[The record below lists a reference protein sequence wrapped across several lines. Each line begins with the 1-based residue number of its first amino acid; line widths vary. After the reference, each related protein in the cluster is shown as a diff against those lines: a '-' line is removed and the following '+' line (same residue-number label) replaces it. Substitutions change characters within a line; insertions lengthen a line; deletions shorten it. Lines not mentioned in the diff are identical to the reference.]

1 MFPNLGYVQVQGH
14 EASKLLAPLQETFTR
29 YNAWTEA
36 DNFLLVE
43 KLVSQTSEEAW
54 REVAESVD
62 NSATYALESYRAK
75 ACRKYAV
82 VHGISYEAVDME
94 KVEKSS
100 HGIQGWADMNVVV
113 PGINEGARHSANPVM
128 PIEGAPQDE
137 LDPPGPKAK
146 AKGKAKAKPNS
157 KRGGGKAKKE
167 GPDTKD
173 LEKEARESL
182 MKAQRSQSLMENV
195 CGTGADIPSEYA
207 WTKSFLEEYAGLA
220 KNFKD
225 ALQPDDGEDLLAF
238 VNELK
243 LAALSPAAMKTIK
256 KTWGDKYHN
265 MLTLF
270 NDRCGRICFQP
281 SACRRSLTSV
291 FATCECSRFC
301 GKHISLARV
310 CNVSVRCGN
319 IVVFCTARKIFVFTH
334 PYICS
339 LCISNPPPPHLAQD
353 GRSCHPG
360 QQHDERHEHGQLCTR
375 FETREESLDSRVGSR
390 GNCSD

>member
-1 MFPNLGYVQVQGH
+1 PIGNAMYRQFDKHPAARETYKWLSDDLKLRFRQTWALQRNFEFISKKRIRSISMVTSNQELGSWKNELQLEQYYGGVGIP
-14 EASKLLAPLQETFTR
+14 EAQRQASNYIKNCKKWPDSTFTR

-270 NDRCGRICFQP
+270 NDRMDAVATRVSSMM
-281 SACRRSLTSV
+281 SAMNTANSAPASKR
-291 FATCECSRFC
+291 
-301 GKHISLARV
+301 
-310 CNVSVRCGN
+310 
-319 IVVFCTARKIFVFTH
+319 ARKV
-334 PYICS
+334 
-339 LCISNPPPPHLAQD
+339 
-353 GRSCHPG
+353 
-360 QQHDERHEHGQLCTR
+360 
-375 FETREESLDSRVGSR
+375 
-390 GNCSD
+390 